1 MMHGKKIIAVLPA
14 YNAEKT
20 LSQTVEAI
28 PRDIV
33 DEIILGDDASTDG
46 TYHLAQK
53 LGLTT
58 YAHKK
63 NQGYGANQK
72 TCYKMAMH
80 AGADIIVMV
89 HPDFQY
95 DPASIPELVSPIA
108 CGETNAVFG
117 SRMLIFGNALAGG
130 MPVWKYLANIFLT
143 TVENFIL
150 RLHLSEYHS
159 GFRAYSKKVFETVPY
174 ELNSNGFVFDTEI
187 IVQMKLARLTIQEI
201 PIATRYFPEASMIG
215 LKKSVQYGLH
225 ILWTMMRYVFH
236 RSKIKKLQQF
246 SPLFDRYPVQCIQC
260 HSHRVQVWKNAT
272 TTITSSCTYLITE
285 SCHGRYDTI
294 FICISCDCR
303 FVDRKNSKE
312 LLQEQYIHQ
321 PLDKEYLKDE
331 LWRRK
336 SFRRIFKKIQL
347 IPTSAKKN
355 ILDIGCGPGL
365 LLSEMRKE
373 GFNAYGIDMSHA
385 SIEYAQ
391 NIFHLSRAV
400 QGRIQDI
407 DTHFPDAYFDV
418 ISAIDVFEHIF
429 DPSECMAIAHKKL
442 KDDGVFCMTLL
453 MGDSFFARLSG
464 NAWYALLPSHLQYYS
479 KKSASYL
486 CSMFGFEYISQHYHI
501 RYLSVSY
508 LLQRLFKNSKILP
521 PAWLRCIG
529 IPIIFLDTIVLCLKK
544 KKK

>member
-1 MMHGKKIIAVLPA
+1 MLNGRKIIAVLPA

-33 DEIILGDDASTDG
+33 DEIILVDDGSRDNTV
-46 TYHLAQK
+46 LAAK
-53 LGLTT
+53 NMGLTT
-58 YAHKK
+58 HAHKK
-63 NQGYGANQK
+63 NLGYGANQK
-72 TCYKMAMH
+72 TCYKAALE

-95 DPASIPELVSPIA
+95 DPSSIPQLISPIA
-108 CGETNAVFG
+108 CGETDAVFG
-117 SRMLIFGNALAGG
+117 SRMLISGNALSGG
-130 MPVWKYLANIFLT
+130 MPVWKYAANIFLT
-143 TVENFIL
+143 SLENFFL
-150 RLHLSEYHS
+150 QLHLSEYHS
-159 GFRAYSKKVFETVPY
+159 GFRAYSKKVFETIPF

-187 IVQMKLARLTIQEI
+187 IVQMKIAHLTIQEV

-215 LKKSVQYGLH
+215 LKKSIQYGLH
-225 ILWTMMRYVFH
+225 ILWTMIRYVFH
-236 RSKIKKLQQF
+236 RSKIKKIQQF
-246 SPLFDRYPVQCIQC
+246 SPLFDRYPIHCIQC
-260 HSHRVQVWKNAT
+260 CSRRIQIWKNAT

-285 SCHGRYDTI
+285 SYHGRYDTI

-303 FVDRKNSKE
+303 FVDRKNIKE

-321 PLDKEYLKDE
+321 PRDEEYLKDE
-331 LWRRK
+331 RWRRK
-336 SFRRIFKKIQL
+336 SFRGIFKKIQL
-347 IPTSAKKN
+347 ISAPAKKN

-365 LLSEMRKE
+365 LLLEMKKE
-373 GFNAYGIDMSHA
+373 GFETYGIDMSRA

-391 NIFHLSRAV
+391 NVFHLSYAV
-400 QGRIQDI
+400 QGTIQDM
-407 DTHFPDAYFDV
+407 DARFPDAYFDV
-418 ISAIDVFEHIF
+418 ISAIDVFEHFF
-429 DPSECMAIAHKKL
+429 DPSECMTIIHKKL

-486 CSMFGFEYISQHYHI
+486 CSMFGFQCIFRNYYV
-501 RYLSVSY
+501 RYLSLSY
-508 LLQRLFKNSKILP
+508 LLKRLLKNSKTP
-521 PAWLRCIG
+521 APAWLRSIG
-529 IPIIFLDTIVLCLKK
+529 IPIIFFDTLVLCLKK